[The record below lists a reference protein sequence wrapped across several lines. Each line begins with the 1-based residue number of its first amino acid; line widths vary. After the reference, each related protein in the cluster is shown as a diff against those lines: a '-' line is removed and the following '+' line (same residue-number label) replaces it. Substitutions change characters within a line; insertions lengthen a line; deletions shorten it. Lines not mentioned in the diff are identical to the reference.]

1 MGVFSKIES
10 VAGSVSAGLRGIA
23 GVATA
28 LGGGTWEQSL
38 RIASLGGVPF
48 AVESAT
54 TAGGRQ
60 SVVHAYPF
68 RDTVWVEDMGKLAR
82 RFQIYGFLV
91 ENSVIYG
98 GGGVVAQRDRL
109 LRAVESK
116 PGDSIAALNGL
127 TLVHPTLGTI
137 RNVSCLGPIEFL
149 ERADAGRVLQFR
161 VTLLQG
167 GPRFFPASV
176 SSTGDVVARSAD
188 SLFGAAVETLQRA
201 MSVVQEVGSA
211 ITQAVSTAMRWV
223 GVVRNAINDVRSI
236 GAALSILP
244 GRLGRLFGGS
254 AKPSR
259 LPSPPIVAAQR
270 LAANAEA
277 RAVAIKDGNTLVA
290 AAGSIFKPQA
300 FADAARAQAKSVA
313 ATATDP
319 ADRVRLLALMVSFH
333 PADPMPS
340 GVLGQA
346 MSRTQGACAAM
357 LRRSALAE
365 LARASAEYEPA
376 SFDDAVAT
384 RDQVTR
390 LLDTEIQLAGDTGED
405 AVYQALREVRQAVV
419 QDMDTRGGRLSR
431 MRDVSVATDL
441 PAPVLSIRLYR
452 TGQRSDELVVQTD
465 PDHPA
470 FMPTRFRALDA

>member
-1 MGVFSKIES
+1 
-10 VAGSVSAGLRGIA
+10 
-23 GVATA
+23 
-28 LGGGTWEQSL
+28 
-38 RIASLGGVPF
+38 
-48 AVESAT
+48 
-54 TAGGRQ
+54 
-60 SVVHAYPF
+60 
-68 RDTVWVEDMGKLAR
+68 MGKLAR

-167 GPRFFPASV
+167 GPRLFPASV

-188 SLFGAAVETLQRA
+188 SLFGAAVEALQRA

-211 ITQAVSTAMRWV
+211 ITRRFDGDAMV

-244 GRLGRLFGGS
+244 GRLGRLLGGS

-319 ADRVRLLALMVSFH
+319 ADRCGCSH
-333 PADPMPS
+333 
-340 GVLGQA
+340 
-346 MSRTQGACAAM
+346 
-357 LRRSALAE
+357 
-365 LARASAEYEPA
+365 
-376 SFDDAVAT
+376 
-384 RDQVTR
+384 
-390 LLDTEIQLAGDTGED
+390 
-405 AVYQALREVRQAVV
+405 
-419 QDMDTRGGRLSR
+419 
-431 MRDVSVATDL
+431 
-441 PAPVLSIRLYR
+441 
-452 TGQRSDELVVQTD
+452 
-465 PDHPA
+465 
-470 FMPTRFRALDA
+470 

>member
-1 MGVFSKIES
+1 M
-10 VAGSVSAGLRGIA
+10 
-23 GVATA
+23 
-28 LGGGTWEQSL
+28 
-38 RIASLGGVPF
+38 
-48 AVESAT
+48 
-54 TAGGRQ
+54 
-60 SVVHAYPF
+60 
-68 RDTVWVEDMGKLAR
+68 
-82 RFQIYGFLV
+82 
-91 ENSVIYG
+91 
-98 GGGVVAQRDRL
+98 
-109 LRAVESK
+109 
-116 PGDSIAALNGL
+116 
-127 TLVHPTLGTI
+127 
-137 RNVSCLGPIEFL
+137 
-149 ERADAGRVLQFR
+149 
-161 VTLLQG
+161 TLLQG
-167 GPRFFPASV
+167 GPRLFPASV

-188 SLFGAAVETLQRA
+188 SLFGAAVEALQRA

-211 ITQAVSTAMRWV
+211 ITQAVSTAMRWSGRGTQCHQRCAV
-223 GVVRNAINDVRSI
+223 HWRS
-236 GAALSILP
+236 SIHIARPP
-244 GRLGRLFGGS
+244 GTTLGGS

-319 ADRVRLLALMVSFH
+319 ADRVRLLALMVRFH

-346 MSRTQGACAAM
+346 MSRTQSACAAM
-357 LRRSALAE
+357 LRRSALVE

-419 QDMDTRGGRLSR
+419 RIWIPAAGASR

-441 PAPVLSIRLYR
+441 PALVLSIRLYR
-452 TGQRSDELVVQTD
+452 TGQRGDELVVQTD